1 MIKHD
6 GNNMPCSPETNV
18 IVKLRGGDIK
28 VGCAQKFIWNWNKAP
43 YIGDVIHYQVMPWNK
58 KLFLHLKHLK
68 DVSIIPI
75 ILSYIIY

>member
-28 VGCAQKFIWNWNKAP
+28 VGCAQKFI
-43 YIGDVIHYQVMPWNK
+43 
-58 KLFLHLKHLK
+58 
-68 DVSIIPI
+68 
-75 ILSYIIY
+75 